1 MNYWAINNKKGAY
14 MQQVSIEDTLPKN
27 IYYFTYK
34 KCTFENNIKTNDSS
48 LAKFKETFH
57 WIKIT

>member
-1 MNYWAINNKKGAY
+1 

-34 KCTFENNIKTNDSS
+34 KCIFENNIKTNDSS

-57 WIKIT
+57 WIIIT